1 MCVCDI
7 DGDGWEEI
15 YFLNINNVYVG
26 RVDYGDFLFK
36 WRKGK
41 YVNLYIDFVNF
52 RMEVKSFV
60 GRLVVCIDRFG
71 IGKYFIVIVIYLR
84 GGVGNFVLVEM
95 DENYFF
101 NEVLI
106 GNIVLKNVVSVV
118 RIDKVM
124 GGRGLVVGLI
134 FGNNGWFDIFFGNEG
149 NLWMGNFGDNFFFKN
164 LGNGFFEDI
173 VE

>member
-1 MCVCDI
+1 M
-7 DGDGWEEI
+7 
-15 YFLNINNVYVG
+15 
-26 RVDYGDFLFK
+26 
-36 WRKGK
+36 
-41 YVNLYIDFVNF
+41 
-52 RMEVKSFV
+52 
-60 GRLVVCIDRFG
+60 
-71 IGKYFIVIVIYLR
+71 IYLR

-101 NEVLI
+101 NDVLI

-118 RIDKVM
+118 KIDKVM

-134 FGNNGWFDIFFGNEG
+134 FGYNGCFDIFFGNEG
-149 NLWMGNFGDNFFFKN
+149 NLWMGNLGDNFFFKN